1 MRFRTAFGILTKI
14 QPTSTNMMTLQLL
27 LADDDDDDCLF
38 FKQALAELSIATHLT
53 IVEDGEDLM
62 HRLTT
67 NTGPLPDA
75 LFLDLNMPRKG
86 GYECLEEIKADQRLR
101 QIPVIILST
110 SFEKEMADRLYKKG
124 ATSCILKPADFSQL
138 KQLIQQTLSSLT
150 PANVKQSVA

>member
-1 MRFRTAFGILTKI
+1 MDLR
-14 QPTSTNMMTLQLL
+14 LL

-38 FKQALAELSIATHLT
+38 FKQALEELPIDTHLT
-53 IVEDGEDLM
+53 TVQDGEQLM
-62 HRLTT
+62 NWLAT
-67 NTGPLPDA
+67 NIGPLPDA

-86 GYECLEEIKADQRLR
+86 SCECLVEIKADQRLR
-101 QIPVIILST
+101 QLPVIILSA

-150 PANVKQSVA
+150 PANVKQSVAKAVVRG